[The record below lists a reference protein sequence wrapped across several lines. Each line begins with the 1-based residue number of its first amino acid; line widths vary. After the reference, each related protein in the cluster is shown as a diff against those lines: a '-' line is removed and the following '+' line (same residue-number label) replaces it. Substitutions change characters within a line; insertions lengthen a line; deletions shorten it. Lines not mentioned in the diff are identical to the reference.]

1 MKNFSSFEPTSV
13 FNQKHNLFKNSF
25 STGIFVKPFSNSND
39 FHTQDVY
46 SEARQLLNEWMVKS
60 VFPPDETDLDT
71 DDLKLFTPDR
81 KEIKKEWDHL
91 IQKSCRRN
99 TFSNK
104 FNVSNTL
111 EDTLFSKYNPK
122 NNCSNSFSLSSKSQS
137 TLEKILQHQE
147 EAKARRELRKEEL
160 ESRRIRQAAEREM
173 RAQALYKAKQDEK
186 LKQAQEKREEE
197 LIQQEMVRVRK
208 ELELEKHH
216 FEKSRSLHNEFK
228 SSQQEKHSVPK
239 LDFSCISFSSER
251 SLNEDDDGDDLRT
264 TIVSC
269 NSNQNVNE
277 KYLMRRTF
285 NAWHSIIHNIK
296 IQYSTLKTKSEFRFK
311 KKYFIYWKNKLRNIH
326 LNRDIDKA
334 KMDSLELVKKEHI
347 AKQHYEKFRLKQCLL
362 QWKCNVKI
370 WKSNAD
376 EMNRESLRHE
386 KEMEFLNN
394 LQNFIKNSETE
405 TTNTSDTNNV
415 DNQEKHLSTNRNCL
429 TERQSQKSKAVEI
442 KKKSVNSIN
451 SSRSVDGIKYHTT
464 EIHHDE
470 NDKKMTRKPSAHSV
484 VMKPHL
490 NKTVIQQR
498 NIIAAQNREIE
509 ALKAAHRYSELLL
522 ETRAH
527 ELAKNILEK
536 AYTKTNERIKSA
548 PASNK
553 APPTNDEDNKCLQSS
568 SSASLCESNS
578 LDKDSQSVTYQLLK
592 PLPPVI
598 PAIRKNSFVQRMEER
613 AAERARRHAIQEE
626 RKLANEQRKKEELAK
641 QLEEEAKRIKEEKK
655 MLIAAQKEKRI
666 REEEL
671 KKQTELRLAHQREL
685 NLKAITHRKLSCL
698 RYYGFKPWIKYLHQQ
713 HELVQIADKHSE
725 NMLTRKTFYAW
736 LSYVKCEREKENKF
750 AQKHYNAC
758 LMRRTLNGFKKACEI
773 SRQSE
778 ISADRWCNQQ
788 RLRYYFSLWTQYITD
803 LCIREWQQDEIACM
817 HYKRHLL
824 YQCFKK
830 WTEYPLLQRIHRE
843 REYRREQFRKC
854 LLDIV
859 PDFSPPKQEVSEM
872 D

>member
-1 MKNFSSFEPTSV
+1 
-13 FNQKHNLFKNSF
+13 
-25 STGIFVKPFSNSND
+25 
-39 FHTQDVY
+39 
-46 SEARQLLNEWMVKS
+46 MVKS
-60 VFPPDETDLDT
+60 VFPPDDDPDLDT

-91 IQKSCRRN
+91 VRKSCQRN

-104 FNVSNTL
+104 FNVSNPL
-111 EDTLFSKYNPK
+111 EDTLFSKCNPK
-122 NNCSNSFSLSSKSQS
+122 NNSSNSFGLSCKSQS
-137 TLEKILQHQE
+137 TLERILQHQE

-160 ESRRIRQAAEREM
+160 ESRRIREAAEREM

-186 LKQAQEKREEE
+186 LKQAQEKREKE
-197 LIQQEMVRVRK
+197 LIQQEMVRVRR
-208 ELELEKHH
+208 ELELEKDR
-216 FEKSRSLHNEFK
+216 FTKSRSLHNEFK
-228 SSQQEKHSVPK
+228 SSQQEKHPVPK

-251 SLNEDDDGDDLRT
+251 SLNEDDDFCT
-264 TIVSC
+264 TTVSC
-269 NSNQNVNE
+269 NSYKNVNE

-296 IQYSTLKTKSEFRFK
+296 IQYCALKTKNEYHFK
-311 KKYFIYWKNKLRNIH
+311 KKYFIYWKNKLRNIQ

-362 QWKCNVKI
+362 QWKYNVKI

-386 KEMEFLNN
+386 KEMKFLNN
-394 LQNFIKNSETE
+394 LQNFIKSSETE
-405 TTNTSDTNNV
+405 TINSPDANNV
-415 DNQEKHLSTNRNCL
+415 DNQEKHLSVNRNCL
-429 TERQSQKSKAVEI
+429 TERKSQKPKAVEI
-442 KKKSVNSIN
+442 KKKSMNSIN
-451 SSRSVDGIKYHTT
+451 SSRSVDGMKDHTT

-470 NDKKMTRKPSAHSV
+470 NDKKMTRKTSAQSV

-490 NKTVIQQR
+490 NKTVMQQR

-536 AYTKTNERIKSA
+536 TYTKSNERIKSA

-553 APPTNDEDNKCLQSS
+553 ASSTNDEDHKCLQSS
-568 SSASLCESNS
+568 SSATLCEGNS
-578 LDKDSQSVTYQLLK
+578 LDKDSQSVTDPLVK
-592 PLPPVI
+592 PLPLVI

-655 MLIAAQKEKRI
+655 MLIAAQKEKKI

-685 NLKAITHRKLSCL
+685 NLKAITHRKVLCL
-698 RYYGFKPWIKYLHQQ
+698 RYYGLKPWIKYLHQQ

-725 NMLTRKTFYAW
+725 NMLIRKIFFAW
-736 LSYVKCEREKENKF
+736 LSHVKCEREKENMF

-778 ISADRWCNQQ
+778 ISADKWCNQQ
-788 RLRYYFSLWTQYITD
+788 RLRYYFSIWTQYNTD
-803 LCIREWQQDEIACM
+803 LCIREWQQDEIACT

-830 WTEYPLLQRIHRE
+830 WTEYPLLQRIQRE

-859 PDFSPPKQEVSEM
+859 PDFSPPKQDVSEM